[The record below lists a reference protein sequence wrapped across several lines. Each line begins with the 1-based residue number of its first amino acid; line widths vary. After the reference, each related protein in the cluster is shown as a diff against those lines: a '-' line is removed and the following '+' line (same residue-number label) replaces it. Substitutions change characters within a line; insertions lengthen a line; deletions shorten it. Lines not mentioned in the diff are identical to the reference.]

1 MMYRSWAVVFRV
13 KKKSVA
19 VQRLSFALSILLL
32 LALGQ
37 VPATARPWQS
47 KKPTRS
53 SKSSARQ
60 RKLQHINKAFVASA
74 DLKPMAQQLLQNRTP
89 QAYAGVEA
97 YAHQHKADEAGPLA
111 WLVLGYAHYLD
122 NDFPKA
128 LTSWQQAKGVAP
140 VLGDYLAYL
149 NASAYQAQ
157 QKNSD
162 VITTLSDFEQKY
174 PDSLLIHDAGLMYA
188 RALTASGALQR
199 AVAYLEKHRQP
210 VHADFEFALAQAHQ
224 QAGEKDKAAEI
235 FRHIYFEL
243 PLSPEADTAAFEL
256 RALGEMQPTGS
267 FEDRRSRAELLLKGK
282 RYQPAANDLSP
293 LLEHAPSS
301 ALTELQVEFANALY
315 RLHKR
320 DDAQHLFEGIAQSA
334 AAAPE
339 TKAQALYFLAEIAR
353 EKNDNDHRTE
363 LIVQLRTLAPE
374 SPWLQEALLSVAN
387 MYLIKKDYETA
398 ARFYSEIYQRQ
409 RNGRFSPY
417 AHWKAAWLTYRL
429 GKKDDAKR
437 LFDEQLDF
445 YPTSAEVPA
454 AIYWRGRL
462 AETDGDQ
469 PLARAYYSKL
479 SEKYRYFYYANL
491 GRDRLSK
498 IGAENVADP
507 PVLNKLSLP
516 SAPPQKWE
524 APADN
529 IRAQKAQLLANAALF
544 DFAVKELQAA
554 ASGTPSW
561 QAQATAL
568 IYADAGYYHRGIEA
582 LKRAVPNYFSA
593 NLNQLPRPVW
603 QGLFPRPFWD
613 ELKKDSLQNALD
625 PFLMA
630 SLIRQE
636 SEFNPAALSRANAF
650 GLMQL
655 LPKVG
660 KGLAKEVKIKN
671 FSTDVLFTPNVN
683 LELGTRYFRHM
694 VDHYNGQIEYAL
706 AAYNAGEERVDD
718 WRKSGDFKDVEE
730 FVESIPFTETREYVQ
745 AIMRN
750 AVMYKL
756 LYPKG

>member
-1 MMYRSWAVVFRV
+1 
-13 KKKSVA
+13 VA
-19 VQRLSFALSILLL
+19 VQRLSFALSVLLL

-47 KKPTRS
+47 KKPAHS
-53 SKSSARQ
+53 SKSSASKSSAKQ
-60 RKLQHINKAFVASA
+60 RKLRHINKAFVASA

-97 YAHQHKADEAGPLA
+97 YAHRHQADEAGPLA

-157 QKNSD
+157 QKNPD

-188 RALTASGALQR
+188 RALTASGAPQR
-199 AVAYLEKHRQP
+199 AVAYLEKRRQP

-235 FRHIYFEL
+235 FRRIYFEL

-256 RALGEMQPTGS
+256 RALDEMQPAGS

-334 AAAPE
+334 AATPE

-445 YPTSAEVPA
+445 YPMSAEVPA

-524 APADN
+524 APEDN

-593 NLNQLPRPVW
+593 SLNQLPRPVW
-603 QGLFPRPFWD
+603 QGLFPRPYWE
-613 ELKKDSLQNALD
+613 ELRRDSLQNELD
-625 PFLMA
+625 PFLVA

-636 SEFNPAALSRANAF
+636 SEFNPSALSRANAF

-660 KGLAKEVKIKN
+660 KGLAKEVKLKN
-671 FSTDVLFTPNVN
+671 FSTDTLYTPNVN

-745 AIMRN
+745 AILRN

>member
-1 MMYRSWAVVFRV
+1 MYRSWAVVFRV

>member
-1 MMYRSWAVVFRV
+1 
-13 KKKSVA
+13 
-19 VQRLSFALSILLL
+19 LLL

-174 PDSLLIHDAGLMYA
+174 PDSLLVHDAGLMYA
-188 RALTASGALQR
+188 RALTASGAPQR
-199 AVAYLEKHRQP
+199 AVAYLEKRRQP

-235 FRHIYFEL
+235 FRRIYFEL

-256 RALGEMQPTGS
+256 RAMGEMQPAGS

-334 AAAPE
+334 TAVPE

-363 LIVQLRTLAPE
+363 LIVQLRTVAPE
-374 SPWLQEALLSVAN
+374 SSWLQEALLSAGN
-387 MYLIKKDYETA
+387 MYLLKKDYETA
-398 ARFYSEIYQRQ
+398 VRFYSEIYQRQ

-429 GKKDDAKR
+429 GKKDDAKK

-524 APADN
+524 APEDN

-603 QGLFPRPFWD
+603 QGLFPRPYWD
-613 ELKKDSLQNALD
+613 ELKKDSLQNSLD

-636 SEFNPAALSRANAF
+636 SEFNPSALSRANAF

-718 WRKSGDFKDVEE
+718 WRKSGDFRDVEE

>member
-1 MMYRSWAVVFRV
+1 
-13 KKKSVA
+13 VA
-19 VQRLSFALSILLL
+19 VRRLLLAFSTFFL
-32 LALGQ
+32 LALGL
-37 VPATARPWQS
+37 VPAKAWAQKSR
-47 KKPTRS
+47 KPTHS
-53 SKSSARQ
+53 SKSAANQ
-60 RKLQHINKAFVASA
+60 RKLRHINKAFVAST

-97 YAHQHKADEAGPLA
+97 YARKHQGDEAGPLA
-111 WLVLGYAHYLD
+111 RLVLGYAHYLD
-122 NDFPKA
+122 NDSVKA
-128 LTSWQQAKGVAP
+128 LASWQHAQGVAP
-140 VLGDYLAYL
+140 VLGDYLTYL

-157 QKNSD
+157 QKNPE
-162 VITTLSDFEQKY
+162 VIKTLSDFEEKY
-174 PDSLLIHDAGLMYA
+174 PDSLLLHDAGLIYA
-188 RALTASGALQR
+188 RALTASGSPQR

-224 QAGEKDKAAEI
+224 AAGEKDKAAEI
-235 FRHIYFEL
+235 YRHIYLEL
-243 PLSPEADTAAFEL
+243 PLSPEADTSAFEL
-256 RALGEMQPTGS
+256 HALGEAQPAGS

-282 RYQPAANDLSP
+282 RYQQAANDLSP
-293 LLEHAPSS
+293 LLEHAPSA
-301 ALTELQVEFANALY
+301 ALTELQVAFATALY

-320 DDAQHLFEGIAQSA
+320 DDAQHLFESVTQSSS
-334 AAAPE
+334 AAPE

-363 LIVQLRTLAPE
+363 VIIQLRTIAPE
-374 SPWLQEALLSVAN
+374 SPWLQEALLSAGN

-398 ARFYSEIYQRQ
+398 VRFYSEIYQRQ
-409 RNGRFSPY
+409 RNGKLSPY

-437 LFDEQLDF
+437 LFEEHLDL
-445 YPTSAEVPA
+445 YPTSAETPNA
-454 AIYWRGRL
+454 LYWRGRM

-469 PLARAYYSKL
+469 PLARAYYYKL

-491 GRDRLSK
+491 GRERLTK
-498 IGAENVADP
+498 IGLESVADSP
-507 PVLNKLSLP
+507 LLSKLSLP
-516 SAPPQKWE
+516 SVPSLRWD

-529 IRAQKAQLLANAALF
+529 LRAQKAQLLANAALY

-561 QAQATAL
+561 QAQAAAL

-582 LKRAVPNYFSA
+582 LKRAVPNYFA
-593 NLNQLPRPVW
+593 VNLNQLPRPVW
-603 QGLFPRPFWD
+603 QGLFPRPYWE
-613 ELKKDSLQNALD
+613 ELKKDSLQNELD
-625 PFLMA
+625 PFLIA

-660 KGLAKEVKIKN
+660 KGLAKEVKIRN

-694 VDHYNGQIEYAL
+694 VDHYNGQIEFAL

-750 AVMYKL
+750 AVLYKL
-756 LYPKG
+756 LYPRG

>member
-1 MMYRSWAVVFRV
+1 MMFRSWAVVFRV
-13 KKKSVA
+13 KSVA
-19 VQRLSFALSILLL
+19 VQRIFLVQSVLLL
-32 LALGQ
+32 LVLGQ
-37 VPATARPWQS
+37 VSAPAQS
-47 KKPTRS
+47 KKAAHS
-53 SKSSARQ
+53 SKSSTRQ
-60 RKLQHINKAFVASA
+60 SKLRHINKAFVASA

-97 YAHQHKADEAGPLA
+97 FARTHQGDEAGPLA
-111 WLVLGYAHYLD
+111 WLVLGYGHYLD

-128 LTSWQQAKGVAP
+128 LASWQHAKGIAP

-149 NASAYQAQ
+149 TASAYQAQ
-157 QKNSD
+157 QKNEE
-162 VITTLSDFEQKY
+162 VVAALADFEQKY
-174 PDSLLIHDAGLMYA
+174 PDSLLLHDTGLMYA
-188 RALTASGALQR
+188 RALTASGAPQR
-199 AVAYLEKHRQP
+199 AVVYLEKHRQP
-210 VHADFEFALAQAHQ
+210 GRADLEFALAQAYQ
-224 QAGEKDKAAEI
+224 TQGAKDKAAEI
-235 FRHIYFEL
+235 FRHIYFDL
-243 PLSPEADTAAFEL
+243 PLSPEADTSAFEL
-256 RALGEMQPTGS
+256 HALGEAQPSGT
-267 FEDRRSRAELLLKGK
+267 FESRRSRAEILLKGK
-282 RYQPAANDLSP
+282 RYQQAANDFSL
-293 LLEHAPSS
+293 LLEHAPSP
-301 ALTELQVEFANALY
+301 ALTELQAEFASALY

-320 DDAQHLFEGIAQSA
+320 DDAQHLFEGLVQSA
-334 AAAPE
+334 ASSTE

-374 SPWLQEALLSVAN
+374 SPWLQEALLSAGN
-387 MYLIKKDYETA
+387 MYLLKKDYETA
-398 ARFYSEIYQRQ
+398 VKFYSEIYQRQ
-409 RNGRFSPY
+409 RNGKLSPY

-437 LFDEQLDF
+437 LFEEQLEF
-445 YPTSAEVPA
+445 YPSSSEAPA
-454 AIYWRGRL
+454 AIYWRGRV
-462 AETDGDQ
+462 AEGDGDQ
-469 PLARAYYSKL
+469 PLARAYYGAL
-479 SEKYRYFYYANL
+479 AEKFRYYYYANL
-491 GRDRLSK
+491 GRERLDK
-498 IGAENVADP
+498 LGTNNVVDP
-507 PVLNKLSLP
+507 PVLNRLP
-516 SAPPQKWE
+516 APSVPFLKWD

-561 QAQATAL
+561 QAQATAQ
-568 IYADAGYYHRGIEA
+568 IYADAGYYHRGIET

-603 QGLFPRPFWD
+603 QGLFPRPYWD

-636 SEFNPAALSRANAF
+636 SEFNPSALSRANAF

-660 KGLAKEVKIKN
+660 KGMAKEVKLRN
-671 FSTDVLFTPNVN
+671 FSTDVLYSPNVN
-683 LELGTRYFRHM
+683 LELGTRYFKHM

-750 AVMYKL
+750 AVMYRL
-756 LYPKG
+756 LYSKG